1 MKSTRFSGPL
11 LYSNQYPPLEGFP
24 VSINPDYYSF
34 IDDFDGKVVD
44 TTNYWT
50 FNSNNN
56 GTLAIADSDGS
67 VGAPGDNLINGFAE
81 IKSESVDPLTLDS
94 GGTVHSFVTCQP
106 YIRGTAVLFET
117 RLGVNNPKNC
127 DLFAGIVSSGSLAG
141 NPFSITSNTNRAGF
155 RLLSSEGTGKLECI
169 NGGISDSDSKI
180 TDFDMPNLDPILLS
194 SSAGENGN
202 AGPLDTSSTPI
213 LGILVSHQTP
223 RQVDNPVRVVIRYF
237 INRKLVHTSVSTTV
251 NALLSNTNHSVVFGY
266 NKISNRSGLT
276 IQTDI
281 DAVDENKIIFVDVP
295 GSSINNGSGFPA
307 NTFFKV
313 GTEFFKVLRTF
324 PGDRVG
330 SSHRM
335 LVERAQLG
343 STATTHSSGDSITED
358 SGSCFIDYSAISFNR
373 YPVYSDTP
381 TANIQYLVDGY
392 KRSR

>member
-1 MKSTRFSGPL
+1 MKATRFSGPL
-11 LYSNQYPPLEGFP
+11 LYSNQYPPFEGFP

-34 IDDFDGKVVD
+34 IDDFDGKIVD

-50 FNSNNN
+50 FDSNNN
-56 GTLAIADSDGS
+56 GTLAVADSDGVS
-67 VGAPGDNLINGFAE
+67 GAPNDNLVNGFAE
-81 IKSESVDPLTLDS
+81 IKSESVDPLTLNS
-94 GGTVHSFVTCQP
+94 GGTMNSFITCQP
-106 YIRGTAVLFET
+106 YIRGQAVLFET

-127 DLFAGIVSSGSLAG
+127 DLFAGIVPSATIAAG
-141 NPFSITSNTNRAGF
+141 NFSITSNTNKAGF

-169 NGGISDSDSKI
+169 NGGVVQSDSNI
-180 TDFDMPNLDPILLS
+180 TDFDMPNLHPIRLS
-194 SSAGENGN
+194 SSTGENGN
-202 AGPLDTSSTPI
+202 TGPLDEYTTPI
-213 LGILVSHQTP
+213 LGILVSHQTARRAGTP
-223 RQVDNPVRVVIRYF
+223 IRVVIKYF
-237 INRKLVHTSVSTTV
+237 INRKLVHTSVSTDDNV
-251 NALLSNTNHSVVFGY
+251 VLSNTNNSIVFGY
-266 NKISNRSGLT
+266 NKITNRSGLT

-295 GSSINNGSGFPA
+295 GSSINNGCGFPA

-335 LVERAQLG
+335 LVDRAQLG

-373 YPVYSDTP
+373 YPVYSDAP
-381 TANIQYLVDGY
+381 TANSQYLVDGN
-392 KRSR
+392 KSR